1 MNNRPCIIAVIILL
15 LLAIILLFWHPL
27 DSLKGTS
34 DAKAPVTTVDST
46 TLAPPVTPVAPKP
59 PVVKPPVQRNNGSGT
74 TTVIIK
80 VVDDRAVVTSGQ
92 QQVQIQT
99 ITPPSSTNLRTTLDP
114 SKVKTETVIFRF
126 NADDGN
132 HYPQLRFDE
141 LNDDAAGMQEF
152 PYAVWN
158 NTHDGHNLRLT
169 TVDLN
174 NATGDYWITE
184 DGVIGLK
191 AQSIQRWI
199 NNGIVDVK
207 GSITNWAFKR
217 MTLETINGAE
227 YYTCR
232 TK

>member
-1 MNNRPCIIAVIILL
+1 MNRTPCIVAVIVLV
-15 LLAIILLFWHPL
+15 LLAILLLFWHPL
-27 DSLKGTS
+27 DSNRTN

-46 TLAPPVTPVAPKP
+46 TLAPAPPVTPVTPKP
-59 PVVKPPVQRNNGSGT
+59 P
-74 TTVIIK
+74 TVIIK
-80 VVDDRAVVTSGQ
+80 VVDDRAVVTPSGQ

-99 ITPPSSTNLRTTLDP
+99 ITPTPSTNLRTTLDP

-152 PYAVWN
+152 PCAVWN

-169 TVDLN
+169 TIDLN

-184 DGVIGLK
+184 NGIIGLK
-191 AQSIQRWI
+191 AQSVQRWI

-217 MTLETINGAE
+217 MTLETINGIE